1 MNKSGFKIF
10 FEYLMVTLGCF
21 IMASGYVLFF
31 INNRIAPGGITGLAT
46 ILYYFVHFPVGI
58 MVLIMNIPLLLL
70 GVITLGKKLGVKTV
84 FAMLVFSTALQILS
98 GLAPITNDLMLA
110 AIAGGALVGLG
121 SGLIFRQG
129 STAGGSDLI
138 ARILHKIIPSVTL
151 GNFLFSFDA
160 LVVIVSVFAFKNYE
174 LGLYAAV
181 AIFVSSRVVDTV
193 IFGVDRTKAVYIIS
207 EKSDLIAQS
216 ILHELNRGVTEISA
230 VGKYTNR
237 QRNIL
242 LSIMRPK
249 FVVRVQQIVKILDPE
264 AFVFVSDVKDVM
276 GQGFQPYL
284 PN

>member
-1 MNKSGFKIF
+1 
-10 FEYLMVTLGCF
+10 
-21 IMASGYVLFF
+21 
-31 INNRIAPGGITGLAT
+31 
-46 ILYYFVHFPVGI
+46 
-58 MVLIMNIPLLLL
+58 
-70 GVITLGKKLGVKTV
+70 
-84 FAMLVFSTALQILS
+84 
-98 GLAPITNDLMLA
+98 
-110 AIAGGALVGLG
+110 
-121 SGLIFRQG
+121 
-129 STAGGSDLI
+129 
-138 ARILHKIIPSVTL
+138 
-151 GNFLFSFDA
+151 
-160 LVVIVSVFAFKNYE
+160 VFAFKNYE